1 MPNDC
6 WSNLTITASK
16 TELVTLLD
24 TEFKYTPEWALKIEE
39 RGKGGI
45 RLSLWSAWVPD
56 LKFLENLIEKYPS
69 CWIKNIWS
77 EEGGTAGVWIGTMRT
92 GVKDIKQL
100 TWDDMCEEE
109 LFYRFETETEL
120 KAPEQKTME

>member
-6 WSNLTITASK
+6 WSTLTITASK
-16 TELVTLLD
+16 NELNTLLD
-24 TEFKYTPEWALKIEE
+24 NEFKDAPEWAINIEE
-39 RGKGGI
+39 RGKGGVK
-45 RLSLWSAWVPD
+45 LSLWSAWKPD
-56 LKFLENLIEKYPS
+56 LHMLETLIEKYPS

-77 EEGGTAGVWIGTMRT
+77 EEGGTAGVWVGTMRR

-109 LFYRFETETEL
+109 LFYRFDSEIEV
-120 KAPEQKTME
+120 KAPEQKVM